1 VLWVRRWVVGE
12 SILLTQA
19 VRTEVL
25 NSLILHDNCIP
36 TYFLCVPC
44 ADLTAGTKRP
54 HSAPPGDTTPTDPPL
69 KRVTFSTCED
79 SESESDS
86 GCDLSSERELSTAW
100 ELTRGYN
107 GLPGSAV
114 DTTEVANFFKRF
126 GGYPKQV
133 YVREEFARVFEIV
146 TARALDRPSS
156 GSTVQRLSV
165 VGSVGV
171 GKSVLLLSA
180 CMQLWQKS
188 EQTVIIVRGF
198 NQESSAGRVRRLES
212 LPYPPLPPDLYVL
225 IMCKAG
231 RLAWEEV
238 TVSTF
243 NSSEKASEAY
253 EALAAS
259 CAGGHIFAVD
269 DMNERCAQD
278 FVPHS
283 TCNYWLYTSRN
294 LDGCEASA
302 SSTPPS
308 SAAPSSVGPPSECGA
323 SELVLVPGWLFCDL
337 HKTAPNLDYAT
348 ASWRHYIAGGAIR
361 AFHAPDTD
369 SYKHIT
375 NSVRSFNYNAKDK
388 GVKVVD
394 ALTEPEF
401 HLMRR
406 VYTADIHD
414 PASYTNPTKWRT
426 VFDVGLAFPV
436 IAHIMS
442 TEVVLASLELAMRWQ
457 QPVWAEGAMCG
468 YMHQLAA
475 QRALQLTLRMT
486 AADGARP
493 SSDSMVL
500 VVTADSE
507 FRAGGSGGAVCMAT
521 IPGAVTFRSQCCKT
535 RYWHALEWCDAPIHA
550 VLCCPAQKVVVLL
563 LCTPHPTALERSV
576 RSLRKV
582 VDTVRRAVPEDCK
595 VVLAAVVLEGY
606 PVPDGQACFTVREGE
621 QAPLVDHCVGTFRAM

>member
-1 VLWVRRWVVGE
+1 
-12 SILLTQA
+12 
-19 VRTEVL
+19 L
-25 NSLILHDNCIP
+25 NRILHEYCAP
-36 TYFLCVPC
+36 TYFLCVPR
-44 ADLTAGTKRP
+44 AVLTAGTKRP
-54 HSAPPGDTTPTDPPL
+54 HSATSGDTSPTDPLP

-79 SESESDS
+79 SDSESDS

-100 ELTRGYN
+100 ELTRGYT
-107 GLPGSAV
+107 GLPGGAV
-114 DTTEVANFFKRF
+114 DTTEVANFSKRF

-133 YVREEFARVFEIV
+133 YVREEFARAFEIV
-146 TARALDRPSS
+146 TARALDRSSS
-156 GSTVQRLSV
+156 GSTVQRLGI

-180 CMQLWQKS
+180 CMHLWQKS
-188 EQTVIIVRGF
+188 QQTVIIVRGF

-212 LPYPPLPPDLYVL
+212 LPYPPLPPDLYAL

-243 NSSEKASEAY
+243 NRSEKASKAY

-259 CAGGHIFAVD
+259 CAGGHILAVD
-269 DMNERCAQD
+269 DMNEWCAED

-294 LDGCEASA
+294 LDGCEASER
-302 SSTPPS
+302 STLPS
-308 SAAPSSVGPPSECGA
+308 SAAPSSVEPPSECGGA
-323 SELVLVPGWLFCDL
+323 SGLVLVPGWQFCDL
-337 HKTAPNLDYAT
+337 HKTAPDVDYMA

-369 SYKHIT
+369 SYRHVT
-375 NSVRSFNYNAKDK
+375 NSVRSFNYNAKDT

-406 VYTADIHD
+406 VYIEDIHD
-414 PASYTNPTKWRT
+414 PASYTDPSKWLT
-426 VFDVGLAFPV
+426 VFDVGLAFPM
-436 IAHIMS
+436 IAHILP

-475 QRALQLTLRMT
+475 QRALQITLRMIE
-486 AADGARP
+486 ADGARP

-500 VVTADSE
+500 AVTADSE
-507 FRAGGSGGAVCMAT
+507 FRAGGSGGAVCLAT
-521 IPGAVTFRSQCCKT
+521 IPGDVTFRSQCCKT

-550 VLCCPAQKVVVLL
+550 VLCCPAQKIVVLL
-563 LCTPHPTALERSV
+563 QCTPHPPALERSV
-576 RSLRKV
+576 KSLRKV

-606 PVPDGQACFTVREGE
+606 PVPDGQACFTAREGK
-621 QAPLVDHCVGTFRAM
+621 QAHLVDQCVGTFRAM